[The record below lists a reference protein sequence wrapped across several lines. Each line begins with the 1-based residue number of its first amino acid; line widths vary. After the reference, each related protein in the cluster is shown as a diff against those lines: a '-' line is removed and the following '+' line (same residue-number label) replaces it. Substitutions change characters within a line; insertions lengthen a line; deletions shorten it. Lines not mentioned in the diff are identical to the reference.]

1 MIQYP
6 QFMGYNMTEPSE
18 IAHHRGVSMYEEQS
32 AFGRRALGMSTFDFR
47 SSVDGQGGFNNLN
60 LFTGAES
67 TSRLAVSQ
75 LKLDSN
81 PAVSMLDPESSA
93 AIGQDAGLIMSL
105 RENGFDFFIEYKDL
119 QVD

>member
-1 MIQYP
+1 MNP

-32 AFGRRALGMSTFDFR
+32 AFGRRALGMSTFDVG
-47 SSVDGQGGFNNLN
+47 SSVDGQGFNNLN
-60 LFTGAES
+60 LFTGNES

-75 LKLDSN
+75 LKLDSSQ
-81 PAVSMLDPESSA
+81 AVSNMLDPESSA